1 MKLKGNAESVVNL
14 CWFLM
19 MIQLFS
25 LYAVICSIIH
35 RKYWLAQLWC
45 VANMSHYNS
54 DGMCISRNITCL
66 LSWSKSCRS
75 FWHLHISPAIASR
88 PSRTRR
94 RKNLLSATGE
104 HPNVLSCGGNNA
116 SDGFGFILGKLRL
129 HNKYNDTPPPPSC
142 AWTMFSVQTH
152 YRKCKHLTECHSQ
165 GYCLSALLAA
175 HLHGAD
181 QALKHDLPQKTSPA
195 AIFRRAPCT
204 AGE

>member
-1 MKLKGNAESVVNL
+1 MVCAYLVTLRA
-14 CWFLM
+14 
-19 MIQLFS
+19 
-25 LYAVICSIIH
+25 CSAGV
-35 RKYWLAQLWC
+35 K
-45 VANMSHYNS
+45 VADHS
-54 DGMCISRNITCL
+54 DTYTFPRYCF
-66 LSWSKSCRS
+66 K
-75 FWHLHISPAIASR
+75 AIED
-88 PSRTRR
+88 PKE
-94 RKNLLSATGE
+94 KNLLSATGE

-129 HNKYNDTPPPPSC
+129 HNKYNDTPPPSC

-181 QALKHDLPQKTSPA
+181 QALKHNLPQKTSPA
-195 AIFRRAPCT
+195 AIFRRASCT